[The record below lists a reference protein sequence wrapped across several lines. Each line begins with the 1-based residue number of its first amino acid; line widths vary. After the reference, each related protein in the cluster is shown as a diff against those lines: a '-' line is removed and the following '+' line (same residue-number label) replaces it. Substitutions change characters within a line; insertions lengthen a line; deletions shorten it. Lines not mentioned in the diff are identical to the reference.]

1 MILPKNQI
9 DPVEHLLEIA
19 NSDKFHID
27 DPDGGILMSTAFL
40 LKACLRAAELLN
52 DSLFYAQMYQ
62 DKSLEG
68 LSRRETMIQE
78 SQKIISLIRAGGPY
92 S

>member
-9 DPVEHLLEIA
+9 DPVEHLREIA
-19 NSDKFHID
+19 RSDKFHID

-40 LKACLRAAELLN
+40 LEACLRAAELLD

-68 LSRRETMIQE
+68 LSRREKMIKE
-78 SQKIISLIRAGGPY
+78 SQKIISRIRAGGLYP
-92 S
+92 